1 MDAHG
6 IFTDAI
12 HVLLK
17 ILAPVLLLCMV
28 VGTLV
33 AILQA
38 VTQIHEQSISFT
50 AKLIVVIVLLM
61 AGGNW
66 ALNLLKEYTIKLF
79 ALIEQA

>member
-6 IFTDAI
+6 IFTDTI
-12 HVLLK
+12 SVLIK
-17 ILAPVLLLCMV
+17 ILAPVLLLCTV

-38 VTQIHEQSISFT
+38 VTQIHEQSISFV
-50 AKLIVVIVLLM
+50 AKMIVVVVLMM
-61 AGGNW
+61 AGGSW

-79 ALIEQA
+79 TLIG